1 MRASREKRPEGAMR
15 IYSSPDV
22 VVDEQKPGSLVV
34 NSKHWERSRICEVP
48 LALALL
54 PHGGL
59 ADSITAAQIFSQAE
73 TAKLFC
79 SDGSAMGAAEK

>member
-1 MRASREKRPEGAMR
+1 MR

-34 NSKHWERSRICEVP
+34 NGKHWERSRICEVP

-73 TAKLFC
+73 TENCFAVMAARSEPGRSIHHSIERNV
-79 SDGSAMGAAEK
+79 SD